1 MDSLHFDQL
10 LRDSVFEDVQ
20 SLVVELPNA
29 SQFKQLLGFKFS
41 SLDVM
46 EDTQRDIIDNAQIV
60 NVKGD
65 GNCLFRALAVL
76 QSGNEEDWK
85 DVKDLMRAHV
95 SDPK

>member
-1 MDSLHFDQL
+1 MFNNL
-10 LRDSVFEDVQ
+10 L
-20 SLVVELPNA
+20 LNILNA
-29 SQFKQLLGFKFS
+29 SQYKQLLGFKFS

-76 QSGNEEDWK
+76 QSGNENDWK

>member
-1 MDSLHFDQL
+1 
-10 LRDSVFEDVQ
+10 
-20 SLVVELPNA
+20 
-29 SQFKQLLGFKFS
+29 
-41 SLDVM
+41 M

-76 QSGNEEDWK
+76 QSGNEDDWK